1 MVASHHHLIHLTT
14 YELWI
19 ASKRSGFLLSFVGC
33 AFAMVE
39 LVSRL
44 LSSWFEISR
53 ELQAFAQLLVSMHS
67 STATCWV

>member
-1 MVASHHHLIHLTT
+1 MVASHLHLIHLTT

-19 ASKRSGFLLSFVGC
+19 ASKRLGFLLSFVGC
-33 AFAMVE
+33 AFAMAE

-53 ELQAFAQLLVSMHS
+53 ELQSFAQLLVSMHL
-67 STATCWV
+67 STTTCWV